1 MDDLMART
9 MVENLAL
16 GIDPLTGRALSSK
29 DICSNEIVQEA
40 LRTLLDNCT
49 LESFATQGHKERIEK
64 KKKQPTLVAKAS
76 IQAVSHA
83 KEGMPWTYM
92 DERQLEDLVARRYSV
107 EAIAKTMHRSPG
119 AIKSRMKKLNL
130 QSKR

>member
-64 KKKQPTLVAKAS
+64 KQPTLVAKAS
-76 IQAVSHA
+76 IKAVSYA

-107 EAIAKTMHRSPG
+107 EEIAKTMHRSPG

>member
-16 GIDPLTGRALSSK
+16 GIDPLTGRVLSSK

-64 KKKQPTLVAKAS
+64 KQPTLVAKAS
-76 IQAVSHA
+76 IKAVSYA

-107 EAIAKTMHRSPG
+107 EEIAKTMHRSPG